1 MTKEMSG
8 DLRNEWLSGS
18 KIKLK
23 WVGLVE
29 AKTSTSKLTQST
41 TMTNWEQLL
50 ATPDYTSDTGNGP
63 RSGTDHLA
71 GGEFKLG
78 NQSGPDAI
86 TLEEAF
92 TRIGRMAGGPML
104 LVKTIAWAGHPG
116 AYYAKAFVSKGA
128 EWNTLNKVL
137 KDNQEAGL
145 FKVRKSWVCGPGRC
159 WN

>member
-1 MTKEMSG
+1 VAIWETSGNPYIRKIEMVRDQSVQALTKS
-8 DLRNEWLSGS
+8 
-18 KIKLK
+18 
-23 WVGLVE
+23 
-29 AKTSTSKLTQST
+29 

-63 RSGTDHLA
+63 RSGTDQLA

-92 TRIGRMAGGPML
+92 AKIGRMAGGPML
-104 LVKTIAWAGHPG
+104 LTKTIAWAGHPG

-137 KDNQEAGL
+137 NDNQEAGL
-145 FKVRKSWVCGPGRC
+145 FKVRKSWVCGPGRR

>member
-1 MTKEMSG
+1 
-8 DLRNEWLSGS
+8 
-18 KIKLK
+18 
-23 WVGLVE
+23 
-29 AKTSTSKLTQST
+29 
-41 TMTNWEQLL
+41 MTNWEQLL

-104 LVKTIAWAGHPG
+104 LTKTIAWAGLGFLIRVGHLIRDERHEQIPSLPPG
-116 AYYAKAFVSKGA
+116 DVGTLTHGA
-128 EWNTLNKVL
+128 ALQAGHEFDRGLRVL
-137 KDNQEAGL
+137 VLVVED
-145 FKVRKSWVCGPGRC
+145 
-159 WN
+159 